1 MKPDKAAD
9 CALMS
14 DLIRELVF
22 TYFRLRAAGDQLAIR
37 YGQSTGKWGMMRSLR
52 EGGPQSVSQIARS
65 RPVARQGVQRMANE
79 LARDGLIE
87 FVDNPTHQRAKLM
100 KLTRKGEKI
109 PWDTV
114 SVLQP
119 LRGARSKCS
128 RGRHGPNLGNIY
140 LHAYLYAARD
150 EYCHIRSLWTGAGH
164 GRGSALPV

>member
-1 MKPDKAAD
+1 MKPNQAANG
-9 CALMS
+9 ALMS

-22 TYFRLRAAGDQLAIR
+22 TYFRLRAAGDELAIR

-87 FVDNPTHQRAKLM
+87 FVDNPTHLRAKLM

-109 PWDTV
+109 LTGLHE
-114 SVLQP
+114 SE
-119 LRGARSKCS
+119 LR
-128 RGRHGPNLGNIY
+128 
-140 LHAYLYAARD
+140 
-150 EYCHIRSLWTGAGH
+150 WTGGFA
-164 GRGSALPV
+164 RRFNRRDIEKAMEVVRALRNTLASA

>member
-9 CALMS
+9 GALMS

-22 TYFRLRAAGDQLAIR
+22 TYFRLRAAGDELAIR

-87 FVDNPTHQRAKLM
+87 FVDNPTHRRAKLM

-109 PWDTV
+109 LTR
-114 SVLQP
+114 
-119 LRGARSKCS
+119 LRQSE
-128 RGRHGPNLGNIY
+128 LG
-140 LHAYLYAARD
+140 
-150 EYCHIRSLWTGAGH
+150 WTGGFA
-164 GRGSALPV
+164 RRFSRRDIEKAMEVVRALKNTLARA